1 MTSFDRLQIR
11 LGKRSYDILVGANL
25 LNVAG
30 KTISETI
37 GKTKCWVVT
46 DENVSKHYLTPLM
59 HSLEKAD
66 LQTSTIILP
75 PGEESKRIETVQ
87 QIVDKILGE
96 APDRDSTLIAL
107 GGGVVGDITGFA
119 ASIILRGTNFVQIPT
134 TLLSQVD
141 SSVGGKTGV
150 NTTHGK
156 NLLGTFYQPK
166 LVLADIKV
174 LETLPR
180 RDRISGYAEIVKYGL
195 IRDKSFYLWLE
206 KNGKKIISLDRA
218 TCQEAVKKSC
228 LIKGEVVAADEKEEG
243 HRALLNFGHTFG
255 HALEKET
262 GFNTSLLHG
271 EAVSLG
277 MIMAIALSIKVG
289 LCSQSVLDRVQKH
302 FKNIGLPTK
311 LTSKG
316 VDLWDSEILINN
328 MTFDKKRRKGRIA
341 FILLNEIGD
350 PVISNDIDLLDVKQL
365 LDNLINDTHAN

>member
-1 MTSFDRLQIR
+1 M
-11 LGKRSYDILVGANL
+11 VGANL
-25 LNVAG
+25 LNIAG
-30 KTISETI
+30 KKISETI
-37 GKTKCWVVT
+37 GKTSCWVVT

-59 HSLEKAD
+59 HSLKKSELRA
-66 LQTSTIILP
+66 SAIILL
-75 PGEESKRIETVQ
+75 PGEENKRIETVQ
-87 QIVDKILGE
+87 QIVDKVLGE

-119 ASIILRGTNFVQIPT
+119 ASIILRGINFVQIPT

-150 NTTHGK
+150 NTTQGK

-166 LVLADIKV
+166 LVLADITV
-174 LETLPR
+174 LETLPL

-195 IRDKSFYLWLE
+195 IRDKNFYLWLE
-206 KNGKKIISLDRA
+206 ENGKKIISLDSA
-218 TCQEAVKKSC
+218 ACQEAVKKSC

-277 MIMAIALSIKVG
+277 MIMAITLSIKLGV
-289 LCSQSVLDRVQKH
+289 CSQSVLDRVQKH
-302 FKNIGLPTK
+302 FQKIGLPTK
-311 LTSKG
+311 PSKNG
-316 VDLWDSEILINN
+316 GDFWNPEILINN

-350 PVISNDIDLLDVKQL
+350 AFISNDVNLLDVKQL
-365 LDNLINDTHAN
+365 LENLINNPHAN